1 MFERYTEKARRVI
14 FFARYEASQFGSP
27 YIETEHLLLGLLRE
41 DKALTNRFLRS
52 HASVESIR
60 KQIEGHTT
68 IREKVSTSVDLPL
81 SNECKRVLAYAAE
94 EAERLSHKHI
104 GTEHLLL
111 GLLREEKCFAAE
123 ILTERGLRLPM
134 IREELQKTTQ
144 EKVPT
149 QQSSKGQRGE
159 QSMLAEFSRDLTQSA
174 MDQQLDPLVGR
185 DSEVERVIQILCRRT
200 KNNPVLIGEPGVGK
214 TAIVE
219 GLAQKIADGEVPSF
233 LADKRVLALD
243 LSLIVAGTKYRGQFE
258 ERLKT
263 IMKELMESQNS
274 IVFIDELHTL
284 VGAGSAEGSLDAAN
298 ILKPA
303 LSRGEIQC
311 IGATTPAEYRKSIE
325 KDRSLERRF
334 QAVKVPPPT
343 EEDAIKIIN
352 GIKDKY
358 EKFHAVSY
366 TDEAINFSVS
376 HSSRYIP
383 DRFLPDKAIDL
394 IDEAG
399 ARVKLR
405 QTSLPEE
412 LTEVQKRIKFI
423 VHRMENAIA
432 NHEFEKAR
440 FYSDEERKERENLR
454 ALRDKYHLD
463 DSSAGIV
470 TREDIEDVVSRWT
483 GVPITSIKEEE
494 TQKLLRVEEELH
506 KRVIS
511 QDKAISALARAIRR
525 SRAGLKNPA
534 RPIGSFLFLGPTGV
548 GKTEMARTL
557 AQFLFGSEKSL
568 IRFDMSEFM
577 EKHSVSK
584 LIGSPPGYV
593 GYEEGGQLT
602 ERVKRSPYSVVLLD
616 ENEKAHPDV
625 FNLLLQV
632 FEDGQLT
639 DGLGNTVDFKNTI
652 IVMTSNIGAKHLQ
665 KREGLGFQSGKE
677 DMILDKMEELVKGEV
692 KRIFNP
698 EFLNRLDETIIFT
711 SLSTS
716 DLMQIMEL
724 LVQQLNTNLVHKSIT
739 LSVTDDAKRWIL
751 EKTSSER
758 NYGARPLRRALQR
771 FVEDPLSEALIAGGI
786 AQRPAFL
793 EVYMEN
799 NQLFYR
805 SISADGSADGEDKT
819 AGLALTAV

>member
-123 ILTERGLRLPM
+123 ILTERGLRLPA
-134 IREELQKTTQ
+134 IREELQRTTQ
-144 EKVPT
+144 EKAPV
-149 QQSSKGQRGE
+149 QQSGKAQRSE
-159 QSMLAEFSRDLTQSA
+159 QSLLAEFSRDLTQNA
-174 MDQQLDPLVGR
+174 LDQQLDPLVGR
-185 DSEVERVIQILCRRT
+185 DAEVERVIQILCRRT

-233 LADKRVLALD
+233 LADKRILALD

-263 IMKELMESQNS
+263 IMKELMENQNC

-334 QAVKVPPPT
+334 QAVKVPPPK
-343 EEDAIKIIN
+343 E
-352 GIKDKY
+352 KY

-366 TDEAINFSVS
+366 TEDAVNFSVT

-557 AQFLFGSEKSL
+557 AHFLFGSEKSL

-602 ERVKRSPYSVVLLD
+602 ERVKRSPYCVVLLD
-616 ENEKAHPDV
+616 EIEKAHPDV
-625 FNLLLQV
+625 FNILLQV

-665 KREGLGFQSGKE
+665 KREGLGFQSSNE
-677 DMILDKMEELVKGEV
+677 NMVLDKMEELVKGEV
-692 KRIFNP
+692 KRTFNP
-698 EFLNRLDETIIFT
+698 EFLNRLDEIIIFT
-711 SLSTS
+711 SLTNT

-724 LVQQLNTNLVHKSIT
+724 LVQQMNANLVHKAIT
-739 LSVTDDAKRWIL
+739 LSVTDGAKQWIID
-751 EKTSSER
+751 KTASER
-758 NYGARPLRRALQR
+758 TYGARPLRRALQR

-786 AQRPAFL
+786 TQRPAFL
-793 EVYMEN
+793 EVYLEN

-805 SISADGSADGEDKT
+805 SVSPDGPDDSEEKS
-819 AGLALTAV
+819 AGLALTAA